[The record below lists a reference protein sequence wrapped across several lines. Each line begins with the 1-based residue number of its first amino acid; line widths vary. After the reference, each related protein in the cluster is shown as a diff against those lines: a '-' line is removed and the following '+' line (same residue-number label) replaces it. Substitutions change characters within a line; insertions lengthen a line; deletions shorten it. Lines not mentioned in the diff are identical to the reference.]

1 MDAICVFGVFVADLC
16 FFAETIPVKGQT
28 VLGKNHIVGP
38 GGKGSNQAIA
48 AARLKGNVHFIT
60 KIGQDTHANMALK
73 LYKEAQL
80 NINSIIQDKKLSTGV
95 AGIMIDEKGH
105 NAINVVAGA
114 AAHLNNEDIDQNLNT
129 IKNSKIFLT
138 QLETPEQV
146 TLYALSKAKE
156 NNCVTILNPAP
167 ARKIEEEYFKL
178 IDYFTPNETE
188 AEFYLNK
195 KIKSENDI
203 KEAAKQ
209 FLKKGV
215 KNIIITLGEKGV
227 YYSNG
232 KDDYFVEACKLK
244 NNVVDTT
251 GAGDAFN
258 GAFAVGLANSL
269 ENKDALVFAN
279 KVAGISTT
287 KLGAAASMPSLQD
300 VENY

>member
-1 MDAICVFGVFVADLC
+1 MNSICVFGVFVADLC
-16 FFAETIPVKGQT
+16 FFGETIPVKGQT

-48 AARLKGNVHFIT
+48 AARLKGDVHFIT
-60 KIGQDTHANMALK
+60 KIGQDSHADMALT
-73 LYKEAQL
+73 LYKKAQI
-80 NINSIIQDKKLSTGV
+80 NINSIIQDKNLSTGV
-95 AGIMIDEKGH
+95 AGIMVDEKGH

-232 KDDYFVEACKLK
+232 KEDYFVEACKLK

-258 GAFAVGLANSL
+258 GAFVVGLSNDL
-269 ENKDALVFAN
+269 KNKDALVFAN

-287 KLGAAASMPSLQD
+287 KLGAAASMPLLQE

>member
-1 MDAICVFGVFVADLC
+1 MNSICVFGVFVADLC
-16 FFAETIPVKGQT
+16 FFGETIPVKGQT

-48 AARLKGNVHFIT
+48 AARLKGDVHFIT
-60 KIGQDTHANMALK
+60 KIGQDSHADMALT
-73 LYKEAQL
+73 LYKKAKI
-80 NINSIIQDKKLSTGV
+80 NINSIIQDKNLSTGV
-95 AGIMIDEKGH
+95 AGIMVDEKGH

-232 KDDYFVEACKLK
+232 KEDYFVEACKLK
-244 NNVVDTT
+244 DNVVDTT

-287 KLGAAASMPSLQD
+287 KLGAAASMPLLQD

>member
-1 MDAICVFGVFVADLC
+1 MNSICVFGVFVADLC
-16 FFAETIPVKGQT
+16 FFGETIPVKGQT

-48 AARLKGNVHFIT
+48 AARLKGDVHFIT
-60 KIGQDTHANMALK
+60 KIGQDSHADMALK
-73 LYKEAQL
+73 LYKKAQI
-80 NINSIIQDKKLSTGV
+80 NINSIIQDKNLSTGV
-95 AGIMIDEKGH
+95 AGIMVDEKGH

-209 FLKKGV
+209 FLNKGV

-232 KDDYFVEACKLK
+232 KEDYFVEACKLK

-258 GAFAVGLANSL
+258 GAFVVGLSNDL
-269 ENKDALVFAN
+269 KNKDALVFAN

-287 KLGAAASMPSLQD
+287 KLGAAASMPLLQE